1 MSFATQERKQRHKGE
16 RKAHVLRAALE
27 SRFLFLLPVLF
38 LLGKP
43 CELTTILPKT
53 LARFLSLPS
62 ISLHLNMPL
71 KVQEVARETE
81 ELTKGH
87 IGS

>member
-27 SRFLFLLPVLF
+27 SCFLLLLPVLF
-38 LLGKP
+38 LLERP

-53 LARFLSLPS
+53 LAWFVSLPI

-71 KVQEVARETE
+71 KVQEVERETK

-87 IGS
+87 TGR